1 MKTKIL
7 LVEDDQALSMGVSFS
22 LEREGYEI
30 TLAKNFSIGKEKF
43 NKDEYDLIILDVTL
57 PDGNGFDLCKYIRN
71 KCDVPIIFLTAKDE
85 EINIV
90 LGLDIGGDDYIT
102 KPFRLKEFI
111 SRVNAILRRTSKTKK
126 ITSRNLKLDL
136 NEMKAYKNNTLIQL
150 TPVEFKVLNLF
161 IKNPK
166 QVLTRNNILEKIFD
180 TDGEFIDN
188 NTLSVY
194 IRRLREKI
202 EDDPSNPDYILTV
215 RGIGYKWNE
224 KSKKI

>member
-1 MKTKIL
+1 METKIL

-22 LEREGYEI
+22 LEREGYEV

-43 NKDEYDLIILDVTL
+43 NNDEYDLIILDVTL

-111 SRVNAILRRTSKTKK
+111 SRVNAILRRTSRTKK

-136 NEMKAYKNNTLIQL
+136 NEMNAYKNNNPVQL
-150 TPVEFKVLNLF
+150 TPIEFKILNLL

-215 RGIGYKWNE
+215 RGIGYKWNQ
-224 KSKKI
+224 KSKNI